1 MADSASVLPSTRVL
15 PGQALPAPRARWRAL
30 RGHLQGSE
38 YAWAIAFCVP
48 YIFVFF
54 AFVVYPV
61 AFGIWMGSDASLY
74 GTLFSDPI
82 YLETVVN
89 TVLFLGI
96 AINLKLFLALLLSGF
111 FMRPGWWVKALLMV
125 FVLPWAV
132 PALPTYISIHWMLN
146 GEFGLLN
153 NLLYEL
159 FHITAPDWLTSRWTA
174 LGSVMLSHIWKW
186 LPFWTVILLAGRM
199 AIPTEIRDAARV
211 DGATGIRMFVHVNF
225 PLLGNLYLICTLL
238 STIFSLGDFN
248 SVYFVSGGGP
258 ADSTHVLA
266 TLGIRYAFDLAQPRL
281 GVAAVI
287 SALPLLI
294 PLVIVLM
301 RKFRTSQVQL

>member
-1 MADSASVLPSTRVL
+1 MADVLQTT
-15 PGQALPAPRARWRAL
+15 QTFPRRAL
-30 RGHLQGSE
+30 AAPQPRQRMWRGHLQGSE
-38 YAWAIAFCVP
+38 YAWALAFCVP
-48 YIFVFF
+48 YIVVFF

-61 AFGIWMGSDASLY
+61 AFGIWLGSEPSLY
-74 GTLFSDPI
+74 TTLFSDPI
-82 YLETVVN
+82 YLKTVVN

-96 AINLKLFLALLLSGF
+96 AINVKLFLALLLSGF
-111 FMRPGWWVKALLMV
+111 FMRRGWWVKGLLML

-146 GEFGLLN
+146 GEWGLIN
-153 NLLYEL
+153 NLLWHL
-159 FHITAPDWLTSRWTA
+159 FGINGADWLTERWTA
-174 LGSVMLSHIWKW
+174 LGSVMASHVWKW

-199 AIPTEIRDAARV
+199 AIPSEIQEAAKV
-211 DGATGIRMFVHVNF
+211 DGATGFRMFVHVNF
-225 PLLGNLYLICTLL
+225 PLIANLYLICTLL

-248 SVYFVSGGGP
+248 AVYFISGGGP

-294 PLVIVLM
+294 PLVIILM